1 MGTKEGISG
10 GYIESWHHLT
20 KDWEVPDTEERAAL
34 IIGRRHGNIGDA
46 IFDELSD
53 LGFARVHSL
62 DINSSAFPFDVNNE
76 SDLSTVTW
84 AMYDTLILANGETN
98 LDWIENQPLEK
109 IQSVIDNKLT
119 GTIKAVSAFAA
130 ANVSVMDQIKNIVV
144 IGSMAHKSV
153 LNASAP
159 YCAAC
164 AGVNHFVR
172 CAAWELAPKGFRVF
186 IVNPSNVE
194 GTPMTEETI
203 QGISRYRGIPYTQA
217 MEYWAAVRA
226 IPEWLT
232 KEDIG
237 KLVGRLVTDEEMRW
251 LAGVPLDMGGG
262 IR

>member
-119 GTIKAVSAFAA
+119 GSIKAVRMFAA
-130 ANVSVMDQIKNIVV
+130 ANMEGEYIKNIVF

-164 AGVNHFVR
+164 AGLNHFAR
-172 CAAWELAPKGFRVF
+172 CVAWELAPKGFRVF
-186 IVNPSNVE
+186 IVNPSNTE

-203 QGISRYRGIPYTQA
+203 QGIMKYRCLSRAQA
-217 MEYWAAVRA
+217 EEYWSAVRA
-226 IPEWLT
+226 IPEWLAR
-232 KEDIG
+232 EDIG
-237 KLVGRLVTDEEMRW
+237 KLVGRLVCDEEMRW